1 MHKWA
6 IELSGVLVVLLGA
19 AGWLLFKRPLAFWGW
34 VARQSLKGSKLRRL
48 TVPSPSGPQVV
59 FVGGA
64 GPVLVLVH
72 GAGHDAGTWSRVVP
86 ALVRHY
92 TLVIPDLAGHGASA
106 PASGPIEAAD
116 VVAGLEAV
124 VAAQAQGGPV
134 TLLGNSLGGWM
145 AMVVARRHPEWV
157 ERVVAVNGGP
167 LKDFGSSV
175 NLLPRTREEA
185 RATMDQLRYA
195 GSPKVPDYLLDD
207 LVRPDRNGAL
217 ARFAAT
223 AATMGAWNLTEEQLK
238 TLDVPVQ
245 LLWGTSDGLMALDYA
260 RRMLAVLP
268 KAQLFPIEQC
278 GHVPQQEAPG
288 RFLEALAKAMA

>member
-1 MHKWA
+1 MA
-6 IELSGVLVVLLGA
+6 DV
-19 AGWLLFKRPLAFWGW
+19 KRPLAFWGW
-34 VARQSLKGSKLRRL
+34 VARQTLKGSKLKRV
-48 TVPSPSGPQVV
+48 TVASPVGPQVV
-59 FVGGA
+59 FVGGS

-106 PASGPIEAAD
+106 PVTGPIDAAD

-124 VAAQAQGGPV
+124 VAAQGRPV
-134 TLLGNSLGGWM
+134 TLVGNSLGGWM
-145 AMVVARRHPEWV
+145 AMVIAKRHPEWV
-157 ERVVAVNGGP
+157 ERVLAVNGGP
-167 LKDFGSSV
+167 LKDFGSQV

-185 RATMDQLRYA
+185 RATMEQLRYA
-195 GSPKVPDYLLDD
+195 GSPKVPDHLLDD
-207 LVRPDRNGAL
+207 LVRSDRNGAL
-217 ARFAAT
+217 ERFAAT
-223 AATMGAWNLTEEQLK
+223 AATMGAWNLTEEQLT
-238 TLDVPVQ
+238 TLEVPVQ
-245 LLWGTSDGLMALDYA
+245 LLWGTSDGLMTLDYA

-268 KAQLFPIEQC
+268 KAKLFPIEQC